1 MIEKDTELKKLE
13 EKCQQETVLRK
24 RSEQKAIEIVKGY
37 QRQYKRSDELFK
49 WSLTAPDS
57 PLNDKNQSRLFDLP
71 QQILDQQKTIED
83 LTKELQKSRTIARD
97 YKEKFHTVSC
107 RESKWTSSDLGKI
120 SFDDVISR

>member
-13 EKCQQETVLRK
+13 EKCQQEALLRK
-24 RSEQKAIEIVKGY
+24 RSEQKAVEIVKGY
-37 QRQYKRSDELFK
+37 QRTYKRSDELIK

-83 LTKELQKSRTIARD
+83 LTKELQKSRTLARD
-97 YKEKFHTVSC
+97 YKEKFHTVSSLVKDVLLL
-107 RESKWTSSDLGKI
+107 EYSKLY
-120 SFDDVISR
+120 